1 VGDSFFYASSAT
13 LNRESFVRF
22 GLYAAAVMAA
32 ASLGIGSPVHGTE
45 RCQTSKAHYTLSSD
59 KRFSISFVTV
69 GKQEGW
75 GSDVALRID
84 TKGNP
89 SYWFMFDG
97 GSARYVNMI
106 STTDVKA
113 AHWTPPTGDS
123 GPRPMGEMHYFAWS
137 GKCNF
142 DTDYP
147 QSGATAPERI
157 FLPDLS
163 ETMWYRGNPRIGVQH
178 GVFVLD
184 RCDR

>member
-1 VGDSFFYASSAT
+1 MRAAFRVVAALAIVSLGSLSSAQAT
-13 LNRESFVRF
+13 EACPLNE
-22 GLYAAAVMAA
+22 
-32 ASLGIGSPVHGTE
+32 
-45 RCQTSKAHYTLSSD
+45 AHYTLSSD
-59 KRFSISFVTV
+59 KRITIRFVPV

-84 TKGNP
+84 TQGSP

-113 AHWTPPTGDS
+113 PHWTPPTGDA

-137 GKCNF
+137 GKYDF
-142 DTDYP
+142 DLAYP
-147 QSGATAPERI
+147 QAGSKPPERI

-163 ETMWYRGNPRIGVQH
+163 ETLWYRANPRVDVKH
-178 GVFVLD
+178 GVFILD
-184 RCDR
+184 GCR